1 MFRMVHKKEPG
12 KITKSV
18 SFKRNV
24 HFASR
29 LDPVLPQSL
38 VAKNQQGTGNIK
50 VLRVQSILTSRI
62 LTSASRSYCR
72 FFG

>member
-1 MFRMVHKKEPG
+1 MCGMVHKKEPG

-29 LDPVLPQSL
+29 LDPVLP
-38 VAKNQQGTGNIK
+38 
-50 VLRVQSILTSRI
+50 
-62 LTSASRSYCR
+62 
-72 FFG
+72 